1 MQHQQLQLM
10 SQPVPLMLVINVYI
24 YVIVTTVLEV
34 TLLDQLVLMGIVD
47 VLEMLT
53 GILAHVLV
61 GINIYI
67 HTSFVQP
74 IISCLI

>member
-1 MQHQQLQLM
+1 M
-10 SQPVPLMLVINVYI
+10 IG
-24 YVIVTTVLEV
+24 VTVEV
-34 TLLDQLVLMGIVD
+34 TLLEQLVLMDIVD

-61 GINIYI
+61 GIYKHIYI
-67 HTSFVQP
+67 YTSFVRP